1 LRELVVRGPNARVRA
16 GACTAHKCVC
26 VCARSIYVVVRVSCA
41 AHSACA
47 AVLCTGAHTAAH
59 AHKPGAPV
67 TACARSVA
75 TGDTPTRVQRHWPS
89 ASRHGR
95 VRACALF
102 RAYTQVHECVS
113 SQARCRESERQAP
126 TARDVRGAMRGAQRS
141 RQRTCPMGARH
152 TDLARPGTCTRT
164 RATHTCCC
172 SQFGRVRVLFATGP
186 ALARRRQHHRRRRH
200 CRHRRRLWISR
211 YGARVVRPPPAAA
224 PTRAYASTPLATP
237 CEGTKSHQRLD
248 LHLPNEF

>member
-1 LRELVVRGPNARVRA
+1 MRACVRVLAQRINASVYAREAYMWLCASHAPHTRRVRRCFA
-16 GACTAHKCVC
+16 QAHIPPHTRTSQGRQLPLAR
-26 VCARSIYVVVRVSCA
+26 ARSRLGIPRRACKDIGRVR
-41 AHSACA
+41 
-47 AVLCTGAHTAAH
+47 H
-59 AHKPGAPV
+59 AMD
-67 TACARSVA
+67 ACARA
-75 TGDTPTRVQRHWPS
+75 R
-89 ASRHGR
+89 
-95 VRACALF
+95 F